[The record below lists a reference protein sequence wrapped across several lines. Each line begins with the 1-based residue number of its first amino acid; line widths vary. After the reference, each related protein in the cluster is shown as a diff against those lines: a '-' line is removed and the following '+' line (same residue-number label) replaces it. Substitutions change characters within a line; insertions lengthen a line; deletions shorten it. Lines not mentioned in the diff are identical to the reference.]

1 MPGSDQNVSD
11 AILATANEI
20 SQAAAATALSYFRK
34 TMDIGLK
41 GDSSPVTAAD
51 IQIERE
57 ARDLLGRHFPEHSIL
72 GEEFGAGDTS
82 KEHVWV
88 IDPIDGTRSFISG
101 HPLFGF
107 LLAYLKRGTSQ
118 LSVVSMPVLGE
129 RYVGRPGHAAT
140 LNGTTIKT
148 SDKTKLSDAILYIN
162 EGEKIFASEPEL
174 HARLVTA
181 GHTRRFGYDCY
192 PHALLAAGH
201 VDAVVDYD
209 VKSFDYLPLA
219 GLIEAAGG
227 IMTDWSGEPLTF
239 ASDGRVVSAATPE
252 LHCEMLHLLTR
263 GT

>member
-1 MPGSDQNVSD
+1 MSD

-20 SQAAAATALSYFRK
+20 SQVAAETALSYFRK
-34 TMDIGLK
+34 DLDIDLK
-41 GDSSPVTAAD
+41 SDASPVTAAD
-51 IQIERE
+51 IQIEQE
-57 ARDLLGRHFPEHSIL
+57 ARHLLGKNFPEHSIL
-72 GEEFGAGDTS
+72 GEEFGAGDLN

-107 LLAYLKRGTSQ
+107 LIAYLKGGTSQ
-118 LSVVSMPVLGE
+118 LCVVSMPVLGE
-129 RYVGRPGHAAT
+129 RYVGQPGHAAT
-140 LNGTTIKT
+140 LNGSEIKT
-148 SDKTKLSDAILYIN
+148 SDRTKLSDAILYIN
-162 EGEKIFASEPEL
+162 EGEKIFAREPEL

-227 IMTDWSGEPLTF
+227 IMTDWAGMPLTF
-239 ASDGRVVSAATPE
+239 ASDGKVVSAATSE
-252 LHCEMLHLLTR
+252 LHREMLHLLSA
-263 GT
+263 GS